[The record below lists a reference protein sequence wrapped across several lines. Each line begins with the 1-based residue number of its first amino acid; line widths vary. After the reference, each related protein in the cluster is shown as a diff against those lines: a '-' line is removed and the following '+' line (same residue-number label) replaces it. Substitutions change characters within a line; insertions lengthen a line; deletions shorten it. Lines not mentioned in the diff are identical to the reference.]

1 MTWMDSCKRVAEL
14 LSQRLDEPL
23 SLVEEMKLRLHL
35 SMCRNCQ
42 NVDEQLKGLRTA
54 SAGLFS
60 GELDLDAMPA
70 EDTPGGA
77 PATPGGSNGAA

>member
-23 SLVEEMKLRLHL
+23 SLIEEMKLRLHL
-35 SMCRNCQ
+35 SMCANCH
-42 NVDEQLKGLRTA
+42 NVDEQLKGLRAT

-60 GELDLDAMPA
+60 GELDLDDFPA
-70 EDTPGGA
+70 EDGA
-77 PATPGGSNGAA
+77 NGTGPASDRPHGAA

>member
-23 SLVEEMKLRLHL
+23 SLIEEMKLRLHL

-42 NVDEQLKGLRTA
+42 NVDDQLKDLRAA

-60 GELDLDAMPA
+60 GDLELQDLPA
-70 EDTPGGA
+70 DWAADGSALA
-77 PATPGGSNGAA
+77 PERTNGAT